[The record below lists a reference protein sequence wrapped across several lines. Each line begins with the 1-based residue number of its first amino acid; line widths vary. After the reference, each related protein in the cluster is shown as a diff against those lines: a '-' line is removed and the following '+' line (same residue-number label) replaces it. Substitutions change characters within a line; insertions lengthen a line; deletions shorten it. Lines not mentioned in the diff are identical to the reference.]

1 MTDSSEIVKEL
12 ESLIEV
18 IHGIGMENSLQ
29 EKVLQKVVDFIKRQ
43 NAEIERLKEME
54 GDVG

>member
-29 EKVLQKVVDFIKRQ
+29 EKVLQKAVDFIKSQ
-43 NAEIERLKEME
+43 NAEIERLKEMV
-54 GDVG
+54 GDV